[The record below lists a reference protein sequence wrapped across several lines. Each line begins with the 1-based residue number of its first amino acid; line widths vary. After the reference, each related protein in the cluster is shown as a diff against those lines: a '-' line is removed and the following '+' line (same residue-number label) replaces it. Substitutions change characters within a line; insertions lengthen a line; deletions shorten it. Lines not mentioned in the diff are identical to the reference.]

1 MGNCCG
7 KKSTSASFQGTG
19 HRLGSAGEEGQPLST
34 SSTRN
39 PKEEKDHAPRIDPKL
54 TDAERETQR
63 TQRLAAAEA
72 RLKASQGKTSNKKKS
87 TDTKPLRGPNSQ
99 NTMRW
104 TAG

>member
-7 KKSTSASFQGTG
+7 KKSKFEGPG
-19 HRLGSAGEEGQPLST
+19 HRLGSAGEEGLPLST
-34 SSTRN
+34 LSTRN
-39 PKEEKDHAPRIDPKL
+39 PKEENDHEPRVDSKL
-54 TDAERETQR
+54 TNDERETQR
-63 TQRLAAAEA
+63 AQRLAAAEK